1 MPTIAAYIFDL
12 PHSRLAVVWPFQW
25 NVFYRFSMIC
35 GFWTVSPA
43 TLEALPFCVN
53 PRRFCVCARSAA
65 CGLTATYGGIAIACN
80 SNKTTL
86 NYTQSTTTTTTDF
99 LPVHPA
105 VLSLNRCCSF
115 LVCSV
120 RAFVF
125 VYLCEF
131 VYVHMYMHVC
141 VCGLPPTVYHFYR
154 SSLECNPLHILFN
167 LCYQK
172 FVVIVVVVVTVLEIK
187 RLRDTFACPN
197 SVAPFIA
204 ASAFIFSYTYCRL
217 RSRCLDGG
225 IEVRWTEL
233 RVSYRQLLL
242 LQ

>member
-1 MPTIAAYIFDL
+1 MPTIAADIFDL

-53 PRRFCVCARSAA
+53 PRRFCVCVRSAA
-65 CGLTATYGGIAIACN
+65 CGLTATCGGIAIACN

-86 NYTQSTTTTTTDF
+86 NYTQSTTTTTDF

-105 VLSLNRCCSF
+105 VLSLNRCCRF

-125 VYLCEF
+125 VYVCEF
-131 VYVHMYMHVC
+131 VYVHMYMHVYVC
-141 VCGLPPTVYHFYR
+141 VVYHLPY
-154 SSLECNPLHILFN
+154 I
-167 LCYQK
+167 
-172 FVVIVVVVVTVLEIK
+172 T
-187 RLRDTFACPN
+187 
-197 SVAPFIA
+197 FIA
-204 ASAFIFSYTYCRL
+204 APLSAILCIFYSIYVTKNL
-217 RSRCLDGG
+217 LLS
-225 IEVRWTEL
+225 
-233 RVSYRQLLL
+233 LLL
-242 LQ
+242 LLPCWKLNGYVTRLHAPILLRHS